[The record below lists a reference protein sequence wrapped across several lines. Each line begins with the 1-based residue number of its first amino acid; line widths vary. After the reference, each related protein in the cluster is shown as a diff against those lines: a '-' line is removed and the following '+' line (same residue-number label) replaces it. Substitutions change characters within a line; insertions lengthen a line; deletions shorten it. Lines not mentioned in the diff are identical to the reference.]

1 MIDIEELAE
10 IFVETADTLVDEFD
24 VIEFLQLITVRAAR
38 MSRATA
44 AGIVLADPHGHLQ
57 FVAASEESIGL
68 LEVLAL
74 HSEEGPCQDCFRS
87 GAPVVNTDLAET
99 GSRWPAF
106 AAAATD
112 SGYRSV
118 HVLPMRHRANV
129 VGALS
134 LFSRDTQRL
143 DAADVRIIQALADV
157 ATIGILQERA
167 ISAGTLLAEQL
178 QNALTSRISIEQ
190 AKGMLSRIHHV
201 SVDNA
206 FDLMRTYARHRRLR
220 LSEVALA
227 VVTDPMSHPEL
238 TGVQSR

>member
-1 MIDIEELAE
+1 MIAMEELAE

-44 AGIVLADPHGHLQ
+44 AGMVLANPNGNLQ
-57 FVAASEESIGL
+57 FVAASEESVQL

-74 HSEEGPCQDCFRS
+74 HSEQGPCQDCFRT
-87 GAPVVNTDLAET
+87 GTPVINTDLTET
-99 GSRWPAF
+99 SNRWPAF
-106 AAAATD
+106 ATAATQA
-112 SGYRSV
+112 GYRSV

-129 VGALS
+129 IGALS
-134 LFSRDTQRL
+134 LFSPDTQRL

-201 SVDNA
+201 SVDTA
-206 FDLMRTYARHRRLR
+206 FDLMRTYARGHRLR

-227 VVTDPMSHPEL
+227 VVTDPVSHPEL
-238 TGVQSR
+238 TGVQTQ